1 MTLLQKP
8 AALEHLSYEFESHK
22 FQIAKKKNFFLLF
35 YISLNNSL
43 VWFLSHTKEYSI

>member
-8 AALEHLSYEFESHK
+8 ATLEHLSYEFESH
-22 FQIAKKKNFFLLF
+22 QIPDSQKNFFLLF

-43 VWFLSHTKEYSI
+43 V

>member
-8 AALEHLSYEFESHK
+8 ATLEHLSYEFESHK
-22 FQIAKKKNFFLLF
+22 FQIAQKIFFLLF

-43 VWFLSHTKEYSI
+43 VWFLSHTKEYYM

>member
-22 FQIAKKKNFFLLF
+22 FQIAKKNFFF
-35 YISLNNSL
+35 T
-43 VWFLSHTKEYSI
+43 FLYFIK